1 MDEIRD
7 YRFYKSYIIQPT
19 EEAENYIW
27 KKWQD
32 SHFTS
37 ETKSKV
43 DELTFKNIHEEFSGD
58 SEEERFE
65 KIDDNIHYHDYTNM
79 ELAQLRKEMYEVFF
93 SDCEFKI
100 MERNLDKIMDN
111 MLY

>member
-1 MDEIRD
+1 MKANKWTKKELQI
-7 YRFYKSYIIQPT
+7 YILLLCANADSIET
-19 EEAENYIW
+19 EEEI
-27 KKWQD
+27 
-32 SHFTS
+32 SLI
-37 ETKSKV
+37 KSKV
-43 DELTFKNIHEEFSGD
+43 DEETFKNIHEEFSGD

-93 SDCEFKI
+93 SDCEFKM